1 MSLSDYAY
9 APPPEEERRES
20 AKPHMPPL
28 SQVDRNLIAEN
39 RALFNANERLKQENQ
54 ALNTS
59 IYNTKRVVAFL
70 SLACVVL
77 IVLLLNVFN
86 ALHGANLRLSQLE
99 GTVSAMQDRPMGTT
113 GSATVTKPALPTAKT
128 KPTATP
134 KPAVMVYIPRSGKCY
149 HDSEGCAGS
158 DPTLVSLEEAKD
170 RGYSRCGRCK
180 PPI

>member
-54 ALNTS
+54 ALNTH
-59 IYNTKRVVAFL
+59 IYNTKRVAVVL
-70 SLACVVL
+70 ELACAAL
-77 IVLLLNVFN
+77 IILLLNVFN
-86 ALHGANLRLSQLE
+86 ALHGANLRLAQLE
-99 GTVSAMQDRPMGTT
+99 ETVSTMQDRPMGTT
-113 GSATVTKPALPTAKT
+113 ISATVPKPALPTANT
-128 KPTATP
+128 KPTASP

-158 DPTLVSLEEAKD
+158 APTLVSLEEAKN